1 LFLGQI
7 ALELD
12 REPMRLSPAA
22 LETLH
27 AHRWPGNVRE
37 LRNALERAAL
47 LSHGPELGPEE
58 FSFEPKPGAAAAS
71 AAGDGSL
78 LETEKDLIRKTLEA
92 ERGRVGRA
100 AELLGISRSSLYE
113 KLRRYGIAVSRN

>member
-1 LFLGQI
+1 MVCAKDGRL
-7 ALELD
+7 LENA
-12 REPMRLSPAA
+12 SKTTA
-22 LETLH
+22 TLT
-27 AHRWPGNVRE
+27 
-37 LRNALERAAL
+37 
-47 LSHGPELGPEE
+47 
-58 FSFEPKPGAAAAS
+58 AAAS

-100 AELLGISRSSLYE
+100 AESLGISRSSLYE